1 MREEEEGRRGRNIG
15 AGDFFRSRRGGERCE
30 GGVNREHGPDTLEPA
45 AEAQNI
51 FLVLDRPG
59 LTASTTDGPDITAC
73 KKSSRRKSGN
83 GAWRAPTSRLTRPH
97 SLSLSFPP
105 EEWINWWPIRSPN
118 SSSRSYYRVVR
129 SLEGVLSRNGAIFTA
144 LAFAHSWVTNPPVVT
159 TAATVHFPWARKV
172 TPGGVKVNCRVP
184 VVN

>member
-1 MREEEEGRRGRNIG
+1 MREEEGRRGRNIG

-30 GGVNREHGPDTLEPA
+30 GGVNREEHGPDTLEPA
-45 AEAQNI
+45 AEGQNI

-97 SLSLSFPP
+97 SLSLLSSRRMDKLVADSFPEFLLTQLLQGGP
-105 EEWINWWPIRSPN
+105 FGRGSFIPKWSHFHYTCSFARS
-118 SSSRSYYRVVR
+118 RVR
-129 SLEGVLSRNGAIFTA
+129 
-144 LAFAHSWVTNPPVVT
+144 VT
-159 TAATVHFPWARKV
+159 RL
-172 TPGGVKVNCRVP
+172 
-184 VVN
+184 